1 MGLEGQFAA
10 YKLSLDEHQKSVA
23 ALGKLEHLAAINPKM
38 KSAVDAVAKLYVGS
52 GAPFQRIMKGI
63 ENLLEDRTTLGMPV
77 TNDPNFNS
85 IAVRAYSSA
94 TDERTRNIAQFHI
107 GNLMADLRK
116 ANDNLVFTASLI
128 REKDAVVQA
137 EIAKA
142 IGGPSSTVEA
152 MATGDLTQ
160 RFGVE
165 RKDEIGGLGGGDRR
179 QLGVDPR
186 PAPAHRRHGKRGRR
200 RGRGHDPGDQFL

>member
-1 MGLEGQFAA
+1 MMAFALILNYAITSPVERLRAENGYFQKAAQKADALLVAANELTTMGLEGQFAA

-142 IGGPSSTVEA
+142 IGGPSSTV
-152 MATGDLTQ
+152 
-160 RFGVE
+160 
-165 RKDEIGGLGGGDRR
+165 
-179 QLGVDPR
+179 
-186 PAPAHRRHGKRGRR
+186 
-200 RGRGHDPGDQFL
+200 